1 MQENNKLDNYDVIII
16 GGGPAGVSAALYIV
30 RGGRNVLLVH
40 NGVSAL
46 HKAEL
51 IQNYYGTGE
60 ISGAALYDVG
70 IEQARRVGACVVNAQ
85 VTFVEFDHGVF
96 TVKTETGDY
105 AARRLIIATGS
116 PRKKADIEGIAELDG
131 KGISY
136 CAVGDAFFYRK
147 KRVGVIGAGAF
158 AEHEYYALKNVV
170 GDAFL
175 LTDGDSPSFE
185 VDKDRVYTAK
195 IARITERD
203 GRVGGVE
210 FEDGTSI
217 PLDGVFIALGSMGSA
232 SMAKTLGILTD
243 KSGDIKTDGYGRTNI
258 GGLYAAGDCTVGIKQ
273 IGKAVVD
280 GMNVAFG
287 VIADIKE
294 DK

>member
-30 RGGRNVLLVH
+30 RGGRSVLLVH

-70 IEQARRVGACVVNAQ
+70 IEHARRVGACVVNAQ

-131 KGISY
+131 KGVSY
-136 CAVGDAFFYRK
+136 CAVCDAFFYRK